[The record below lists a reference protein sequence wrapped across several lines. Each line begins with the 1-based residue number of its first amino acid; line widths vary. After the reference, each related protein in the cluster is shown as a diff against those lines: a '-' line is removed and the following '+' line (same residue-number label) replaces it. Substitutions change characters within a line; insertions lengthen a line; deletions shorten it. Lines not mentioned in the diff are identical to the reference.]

1 MKLAALI
8 LVIATGAASADQ
20 APLQAVSVVEYLPHE
35 VLFEPHGTDDA
46 ARRIV
51 RMRLLAPQ
59 IVDQKQ
65 FGFDVIESDFQALCE
80 SEGLRIV
87 AESAP
92 NAQEIVVSVASE
104 AMPFG
109 ESAPNVVQ
117 YFDLFTVVDGTCVWG
132 GL

>member
-8 LVIATGAASADQ
+8 LGIATGAASADQ
-20 APLQAVSVVEYLPHE
+20 APLQAVSAVEYLPHE
-35 VLFEPHGTDDA
+35 VLFEPPGTDDP

-51 RMRLLAPQ
+51 RIRLLAPQ

-92 NAQEIVVSVASE
+92 NAREIVVSVASE

-117 YFDLFTVVDGTCVWG
+117 YFDLFAVVDGTCVWG